1 MTVIGM
7 EIEIIIETIPVIER
21 MVREETRTIG
31 PVPAHVVEMIDITMT
46 EREHIPEI
54 EMITTAMIGLT
65 DAGPGTNTMIMTREI
80 VNVEGSMMIE
90 NDLGLLTIGII
101 GRNQLMMNLPN
112 LLGNFCLKWLYTY
125 C

>member
-31 PVPAHVVEMIDITMT
+31 PIPAHVIEMIDITMT
-46 EREHIPEI
+46 EREHI

-101 GRNQLMMNLPN
+101 GRNQLMMNLPI
-112 LLGNFCLKWLYTY
+112 LQGNFCLKWLYTY